1 MTDQKHTLTGFRLR
15 IHETLFESESR
26 VGRLFHIALIWS
38 IIISTLCV
46 ILESVESIREVAGE
60 ALIFLEWTFTVMF
73 TVEYGLRIIS
83 VRVPWRYM
91 TSFYGIIDLMA
102 ILPTYLSILLP
113 GFNVF
118 LIARTLRLLRIFRIF
133 KMVPY
138 LRDAYILT
146 EALKTSKRKIFL
158 FVYSL
163 IVLALIMGSM
173 MYVIEGE
180 EHGFTSIPKSMY
192 WAVVTMSTVGYG
204 DMTPKTPPGQVVAV
218 ILMLMGYGIFAV
230 PTGIYSV
237 ELARTMKTLTST
249 RACNDC
255 GKQGHDADAEFC
267 KFCGGKL

>member
-1 MTDQKHTLTGFRLR
+1 MTDQKQNLTGFRLR
-15 IHETLFESESR
+15 FHETLFESESR
-26 VGRLFHIALIWS
+26 MGKIFHIALIWA
-38 IIISTLCV
+38 IIFSTLCV
-46 ILESVESIREVAGE
+46 ILESVESVRNIAGD
-60 ALIFLEWTFTVMF
+60 ALIFLEWLFTVLF
-73 TVEYGLRIIS
+73 TIEYGLRIYS
-83 VRVPWRYM
+83 VRMPRRYM
-91 TSFYGIIDLMA
+91 TSFYGLIDLMA

-138 LRDAYILT
+138 LQDAHILV

-163 IVLALIMGSM
+163 IVLAMIMGSL
-173 MYVIEGE
+173 MYVIEGD

-192 WAVVTMSTVGYG
+192 WSVVTMTTVGYG
-204 DMTPKTPPGQVVAV
+204 DITPKTTPGQFIAV
-218 ILMLMGYGIFAV
+218 LLMLMGYGIFAV

-237 ELARTMKTLTST
+237 ELARTMKALTST
-249 RACNDC
+249 KACNDC
-255 GKQGHDADAEFC
+255 GKQGHDTDAEFC

>member
-1 MTDQKHTLTGFRLR
+1 MTDQKHALTGIRLR

-26 VGRLFHIALIWS
+26 VGKIFHIALIWA
-38 IIISTLCV
+38 IVISTLSV
-46 ILESVESIREVAGE
+46 ILESVESIRNVAGDV
-60 ALIFLEWTFTVMF
+60 LIFLEWTFTVLF
-73 TVEYGLRIIS
+73 TIEYGLRIIS

-91 TSFYGIIDLMA
+91 TSFYGWIDLMA
-102 ILPTYLSILLP
+102 ILPTYLSIMLP

-133 KMVPY
+133 KMSPY
-138 LRDAYILT
+138 LRDAHILI

-163 IVLALIMGSM
+163 VVLAMLMGSM
-173 MYVIEGE
+173 MYAVEGE

-204 DMTPKTPPGQVVAV
+204 DLTPKTTGGQFIAV

-237 ELARTMKTLTST
+237 ELARTMKALTNT

-255 GKQGHDADAEFC
+255 GKQGHDSDAEFC